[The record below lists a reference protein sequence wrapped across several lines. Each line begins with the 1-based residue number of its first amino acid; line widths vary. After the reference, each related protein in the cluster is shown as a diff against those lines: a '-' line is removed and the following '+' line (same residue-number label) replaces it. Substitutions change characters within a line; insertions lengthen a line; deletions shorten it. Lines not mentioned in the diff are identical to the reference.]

1 METSNSISIVV
12 TTDEHYLVLLAG
24 LIKSI
29 EAHNESENNFNF
41 YIIADHISIEHRKK
55 MEESVDKSITTIYW
69 KELNEVVPEGFSI
82 PIDWSSYPC
91 NIHFRLFIPFFIPK
105 EVKKVLYLDVDMIV
119 LKDLGS
125 LMEVNLEGF
134 IIAAV
139 TDSRI
144 FTLGN
149 HWGGILNYDALDLS
163 PALPYFNTGLLL
175 INCEEWMAFNT
186 TEKIIQ
192 CIIKNKHFANYPDQ
206 YGLNVVLANRWKQL
220 NPLWNYFSDGVHT
233 SPYIVHFVSRKP
245 IYASY
250 KGNPFYQK
258 LFWKYLQKTTW
269 DDEVKIGELRRYSK
283 KVKNILQKVLYT
295 FFKKI
300 S

>member
-29 EAHNESENNFNF
+29 EAHNAGKNFFDF

-55 MEESVDKSITTIYW
+55 MEESVNKSITTIYW
-69 KELNEVVPEGFSI
+69 KEIAQVVPEGFSI
-82 PIDWSSYPC
+82 PIDWSSYPS
-91 NIHFRLFIPFFIPK
+91 NIHFRLFIPYFIPK

-119 LKDLGS
+119 LKDLSS

-144 FTLGN
+144 CTLGS
-149 HWGGILNYDALDLS
+149 HWGGVLNYADLDLS
-163 PALPYFNTGLLL
+163 PELPYFNTGLLI

-192 CIIKNKHFANYPDQ
+192 CIIKNKRFANYPDQ
-206 YGLNVVLANRWKQL
+206 YGLNVVLATKWKQL
-220 NPLWNYFSDGVHT
+220 NPLWNYFSDGAHQ
-233 SPYIVHFVSRKP
+233 SPFIVHFVSRKP
-245 IYASY
+245 MYTSY
-250 KGNPFYQK
+250 KGNPVYQQ
-258 LFWKYLQKTTW
+258 LFWEYVHATKW
-269 DDEVKIGELRRYSK
+269 NNEVKIGEFKRYGK

-300 S
+300 L